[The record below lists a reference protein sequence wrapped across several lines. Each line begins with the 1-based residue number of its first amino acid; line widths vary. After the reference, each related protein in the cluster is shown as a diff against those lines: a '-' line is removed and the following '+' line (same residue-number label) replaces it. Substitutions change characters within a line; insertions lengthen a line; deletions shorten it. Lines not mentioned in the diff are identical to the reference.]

1 MAKLPNIGGHAAEG
15 EKGSDIE
22 AKLTQLSPLSL
33 YILFHL
39 KRANADY
46 AGSISKVIEVPI
58 EKVVDELDRLESTG
72 LIQRRVG
79 GSSIKRS
86 EARFKLS
93 DEVHKHHVYY
103 ELSREGEALVRELVR
118 DPRKLSEYFDRLA
131 GHRNTLKLLLFLF
144 EAKNEHAGTLAK
156 VVNDTPCNTVDLLDR
171 LESLGLVVK
180 VKEKVIKASHRRAK
194 PKPET
199 RTHHVYYRVS
209 EMTKMLI
216 RYSDLRRASQGAYA

>member
-1 MAKLPNIGGHAAEG
+1 MGSKLM
-15 EKGSDIE
+15 S
-22 AKLTQLSPLSL
+22 LSPLSL

-39 KRANADY
+39 KKANVDY

-58 EKVVDELDRLESTG
+58 DKVVDELDRLETAG
-72 LIQRRVG
+72 LIQRRMG

-103 ELSREGEALVRELVR
+103 ELSREGEGLVRGLMHDPQELC
-118 DPRKLSEYFDRLA
+118 KYFEHLT
-131 GHRNTLKLLLFLF
+131 GHRNVLKLLLFLF
-144 EAKNEHAGTLAK
+144 EVENEHAGTLAK
-156 VVNDTPCNTVDLLDR
+156 VVGDTPCNTVDLLDR
-171 LESLGLVVK
+171 LEALGLVVK
-180 VKEKVIKASHRRAK
+180 VKEKVIKASHRKAK

-209 EMTKMLI
+209 ELTKMLI
-216 RYSDLRRASQGAYA
+216 RYSGLRRAS